1 MLKNLRSSHR
11 ELDRRRQSGGVRLSI
26 RRLPEMI
33 ANTIPQSVS
42 LRLTDSPLC
51 TRGPTITIQLLKPP
65 LCKRRWHGVSRD
77 GGIVY
82 AKLPIYKSCKMIA
95 LQSLTRCA
103 GAPFAQ
109 GSLFGCAVQELSL
122 L

>member
-1 MLKNLRSSHR
+1 MIDPLIFKPSKKRGLFILKNLRSSHR

-42 LRLTDSPLC
+42 LRLADSPLC
-51 TRGPTITIQLLKPP
+51 TRGPTITTQLLKPP

-77 GGIVY
+77 GGIV
-82 AKLPIYKSCKMIA
+82 
-95 LQSLTRCA
+95 SLNCRFTDYRN
-103 GAPFAQ
+103 
-109 GSLFGCAVQELSL
+109 
-122 L
+122 